1 MGASIPNRFSRMDI
15 TLAIKIIIMGIVEG
29 LTEFLPISSTGHLI
43 LTGSL
48 LNFTG
53 EKVKVFE
60 IVIQAGAMLAVC
72 WEYRLRIASVIMNF
86 SGDAAARRFVANL
99 FVAFL
104 PAVVLGLLFGKAIK
118 AHLFKP
124 VPVALAFILG
134 AFIILIVER
143 RNRRIPVAR
152 VDAVEDMSLLDA
164 FKVGC
169 AQCFALIPG
178 TSRSG
183 ASIIG
188 AMAFG
193 LSRRAAT
200 EFSFF
205 LAIPTLFGATLY
217 SLYKERALLSLADLP
232 MFGLGALAA
241 FISAFFCVRW
251 LLRYISTHDFTIFV
265 WYRIVF
271 GAVILLTAATGWIVW
286 AE

>member
-1 MGASIPNRFSRMDI
+1 MEIV
-15 TLAIKIIIMGIVEG
+15 LAIKIIIMGIVEG

-43 LTGSL
+43 LAGSL
-48 LNFTG
+48 LDFTG

-72 WEYRLRIASVIMNF
+72 WEYRVRIAHVV
-86 SGDAAARRFVANL
+86 SGLTTQPAARKFVLNL
-99 FVAFL
+99 LVAFL
-104 PAVVLGLLFGKAIK
+104 PAVVLGLIFGKMIK
-118 AHLFKP
+118 EHLFAP
-124 VPVALAFILG
+124 VPVATAFIVG
-134 AFIILIVER
+134 AFVILWVER
-143 RNRRIPVAR
+143 SQRLSPVAVR
-152 VDAVEDMSLLDA
+152 IDNVDDMSLMDA

-193 LSRRAAT
+193 LSRKAAT

-205 LAIPTLFGATLY
+205 LAIPTLFGATVY
-217 SLYKERALLSLADLP
+217 SLYKERALLSVADLP
-232 MFGLGALAA
+232 MFGLGGLAS

-251 LLRYISTHDFTIFV
+251 LLRYISTHDFTLFA

-271 GAVILLTAATGWIVW
+271 GLFVLVSAWSGWIVW